1 MTFLA
6 RSHAPSG
13 LDTKWV
19 TTTGDD
25 RSLDVSVPKE
35 FDGPNSGFS
44 PEDLFLLA
52 LANCYVATL
61 KVIAA
66 NSKLVFES
74 IEATAKLALDRDEA
88 TTVPWMKHAD
98 LKFTAKGVQNPERF
112 QRLMERVSKQC
123 MIINSV
129 RTSVDFKFEVETA

>member
-1 MTFLA
+1 MTFGA

-13 LDTKWV
+13 LDTKWI
-19 TTTGDD
+19 TTTGDN
-25 RSLDVSVPKE
+25 RSLDVSIPKE

-66 NSKLVFES
+66 NSKMVFDS
-74 IEATAKLALDRDEA
+74 IEATAKLTLDRDESMP
-88 TTVPWMKHAD
+88 TPWMKHAD
-98 LKFTAKGVQNPERF
+98 LKFTAKGVQNAERF

-129 RTSVDFKFEVETA
+129 RTAVNFEFEVQGA